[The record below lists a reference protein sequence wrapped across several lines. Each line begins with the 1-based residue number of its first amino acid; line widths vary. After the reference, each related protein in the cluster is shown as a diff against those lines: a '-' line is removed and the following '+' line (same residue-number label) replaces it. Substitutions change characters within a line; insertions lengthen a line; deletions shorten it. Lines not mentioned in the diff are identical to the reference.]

1 MAWVGGEVL
10 GARGNTGTGALH
22 AGKTDREESELE
34 KQGLRNRE
42 RRTRFSG
49 KADDHAWS
57 CQGRGQSREVQG
69 THALWYHR
77 ASLFMPSKSADAS
90 IWASASSVGTR
101 WYAALSS
108 VVMLPMHILS
118 FKS

>member
-1 MAWVGGEVL
+1 MCNSNVG
-10 GARGNTGTGALH
+10 
-22 AGKTDREESELE
+22 SI
-34 KQGLRNRE
+34 
-42 RRTRFSG
+42 
-49 KADDHAWS
+49 AD
-57 CQGRGQSREVQG
+57 
-69 THALWYHR
+69 
-77 ASLFMPSKSADAS
+77 SLFMPSKSADAS

>member
-1 MAWVGGEVL
+1 
-10 GARGNTGTGALH
+10 
-22 AGKTDREESELE
+22 
-34 KQGLRNRE
+34 
-42 RRTRFSG
+42 
-49 KADDHAWS
+49 
-57 CQGRGQSREVQG
+57 
-69 THALWYHR
+69 
-77 ASLFMPSKSADAS
+77 MPSKSADAS